1 MDVDPFDEHGK
12 TDEATGGEDETIPF
26 IPMGGGDSQID
37 PSGEQETSFG
47 GGAILRTPDLEKQ
60 VKGLYE
66 KLAKDLNQNPRYIH
80 YDLFEIKGK
89 DLYFRD
95 LDKPLTTRGRL
106 KTILTIGDILGKK
119 RTHQVGVCY

>member
-1 MDVDPFDEHGK
+1 MDVDIDPFDEHGK
-12 TDEATGGEDETIPF
+12 TGEATGGEEETIPL
-26 IPMGGGDSQID
+26 IPMGGGGDSQID

-47 GGAILRTPDLEKQ
+47 GGAILRTPNLEKQ

-66 KLAKDLNQNPRYIH
+66 KLAKDLNQNPRYLH

-95 LDKPLTTRGRL
+95 LDKPHNHKGEVENHSHDRGHIR
-106 KTILTIGDILGKK
+106 
-119 RTHQVGVCY
+119 